1 MGMSSIRNPVGPQPS
16 TVYWRRRLVVG
27 IGLLV
32 VIVVILLIVF
42 SPKGSGTPT
51 GSTTSNAPEP
61 GTSQTPAASEAAAPP
76 VCDPEDLTVT
86 AVTDKAS
93 YAAGEVPQLSFTIT
107 NNGATACSVNGGSD
121 VQEYK
126 ITSAKETY
134 WDSKDCQVDPVPAT
148 VAVEPGGQLPG
159 GPIAWDR
166 TKSSAETCD
175 ATRTQVPAG
184 DVTYSL
190 TVTVDGIKSKA
201 VKIRLL

>member
-1 MGMSSIRNPVGPQPS
+1 MSSFRNPVGPQSS

-27 IGLLV
+27 LGLLA
-32 VIVVILLIVF
+32 VIVIILLIVF
-42 SPKGSGTPT
+42 SPKGSGTPAGT
-51 GSTTSNAPEP
+51 KTSDAPAV
-61 GTSQTPAASEAAAPP
+61 GTSETPAATDAAAPAA
-76 VCDPEDLTVT
+76 CDPKDLTVT

-93 YAAGEVPQLSFTIT
+93 YKAGETPQLSFTIT
-107 NNGATACSVNGGSD
+107 NNGAAACTVNGGSD

-134 WDSKDCQVDPVPAT
+134 WDSKDCQVDPVAAA

-166 TKSSAETCD
+166 TKSSADTCD
-175 ATRTQVPAG
+175 AVRTQVPAG

-190 TVTVDGIKSKA
+190 TVTVDGVESKA